1 MRSTLILIEMLSI
14 CSGLYHPLRTRTPGR
29 VRTDPI
35 SPYSKDRELN
45 ATLVF
50 GPLDLAEDSNGMG
63 VKLNLVGFNDT
74 SPGPTLRVRAGDT
87 LRILLKNHM
96 KPEQVSTHS
105 VHNDFRQFD
114 TVNLHTHG
122 LHVSPLVPGDDIIDT
137 FVLPGEEFQYVYK
150 IPEDHM
156 GGTFWYHPHYHGA
169 TAAHVNDGAAGLFI
183 IEDAANQLPAEV
195 ALLEEHVVVAH
206 RINFDDLEFIG
217 KGK

>member
-1 MRSTLILIEMLSI
+1 MRSTLLLIELLSI
-14 CSGLYHPLRTRTPGR
+14 CSGLYHPLPTRTPGR
-29 VRTDPI
+29 VLTEPI
-35 SPYSKDRELN
+35 SHSSKDRELN
-45 ATLVF
+45 VTLVF

-169 TAAHVNDGAAGLFI
+169 TAAHVNDGAAGLII

-206 RINFDDLEFIG
+206 RINFDDLELIG